1 MSADVSRSR
10 SRWGRPLIVGVLS
23 VGLIASILGGS
34 FSSDTGF
41 QVRSGHIIH
50 RFSAQGRVEC
60 QQTVDV
66 VPEVSAV
73 VLDIAVDEGD
83 TVQKGQLLVKLD
95 DQSLKAMLAEAE
107 SAAAAAL
114 AHWDE
119 LKVGTRPEVIEAA
132 EAQVLVL
139 EGQWEA
145 AQAQE
150 KEVLRGPRQQEIDNA
165 KQLLA
170 AAKAEKV
177 TADRQHKRG
186 LELKKTNTITP
197 AELDEMEL
205 RANSAAS
212 AVLARQSQWDLLTT
226 GASDEEKAQAKANVK
241 SALGRLD
248 QARAELK
255 RLRNGATVEML
266 AAAEAEHRRTRDAVE
281 RARIQLAHAEI
292 YSPSDG
298 IVLRRFHH
306 PGELV
311 HPQVQQPLLV
321 LGDGKDR
328 ALRVEVMEGDIY
340 KLKPDQIVSITSDAH
355 IGNRWKGRVSRL
367 SPVMG
372 RKRLLN
378 EHPREK
384 TDVKVLEAWIRPD
397 EPMNLPINAP
407 VEVAAQLVIGSNVP
421 IIPRRCLLQPDQTV
435 RMLDGTIREVE
446 LGEGDDGFVEVVS
459 GLAIGE
465 RVHLPK

>member
-1 MSADVSRSR
+1 
-10 SRWGRPLIVGVLS
+10 LILGALAIA
-23 VGLIASILGGS
+23 LIATILGGS
-34 FSSDTGF
+34 FVSPDTGF

-66 VPEVSAV
+66 VPEVSGV
-73 VLDIAVDEGD
+73 VLEIAVDEGD
-83 TVQKGQLLVKLD
+83 AVKKGQLLARLD
-95 DQSLKAMLAEAE
+95 NRTLQASLAEAE
-107 SAAAAAL
+107 SVAAAAL
-114 AHWDE
+114 AHWEE
-119 LKVGTRPEVIEAA
+119 LKVGTRPEDIEAA

-145 AQAQE
+145 AQAREQ
-150 KEVLRGPRQQEIDNA
+150 EVLRGPRQQEIDNA
-165 KQLLA
+165 KQLLE

-177 TADRQHKRG
+177 TADRQHQRG
-186 LELKKTNTITP
+186 LALKKSNTITP
-197 AELDEMEL
+197 AELDELEL

-226 GASDEEKAQAKANVK
+226 GASDEEKAQVKAQVK

-255 RLRNGATVEML
+255 RLRNGATVETL

-281 RARIQLAHAEI
+281 RARVQLSHAEI

-311 HPQVQQPLLV
+311 HPQITQPLRV
-321 LGDGKDR
+321 LGDGNDR
-328 ALRVEVMEGDIY
+328 ELRVEVMEGDVY
-340 KLKPDQIVSITSDAH
+340 KVKPDQIVSITSDAY
-355 IGNRWKGRVSRL
+355 IGKRWKGRIARL

-372 RKRLLN
+372 RKRLLS

-407 VEVAAQLVIGSNVP
+407 VEVTAQIVVGSNVP
-421 IIPRRCLLQPDQTV
+421 VIPRRCLLPPDQTV
-435 RMLDGTIREVE
+435 RMIDGTIREVE
-446 LGEGDDGFVEVVS
+446 LGEGDDGFVEITA
-459 GLAIGE
+459 GLDVGE
-465 RVHLPK
+465 RVHVPK